1 MRKILLTCLTA
12 VFALAGSELWAQ
24 DRTVSGKITST
35 EDGTPLPGVNVVLK
49 GTTSGTV
56 SDATGSYTL
65 GVPAG
70 GGTLVFSFIG
80 LVSQEIEIGT
90 QSSID
95 VAMNQ
100 DVRQL
105 SEIVVTAIGIERS
118 EKTLGYSAT
127 KVDERAITQGR
138 SFSAM
143 NSLQG
148 KIAGV
153 NISTSSGAP
162 GASTKVIIRGYS
174 SLSGNNSPLYV
185 VDGVPINNSAN
196 IFFDENNSIQR
207 TQDFG
212 NRANDINPDDIE
224 SITVLKGASAT
235 ALYGSRAASGVIMI
249 TTKKG
254 NANDVRV
261 DIASSAAISSPLRT
275 PEYQNTF
282 GQGWSGHFASEENG
296 SWGPKMDGKER
307 LWGNVVDNSQQI
319 KPFAPQYNNLKDFY
333 ETGTSFVNT
342 ISLSGGTDKA
352 TYYLSYGNTS
362 ENGIIPTDA
371 DSYKRNS
378 FSLRGS
384 TTGKKITTSASLN
397 FVHKDAKVVTTGQGG
412 SGTTVFQEIIQVP
425 RDISI
430 VDSKDIN
437 YKFNNLDNFYTQYA
451 QNPYYPIF
459 KNGNDFN
466 EDRLYGNINLTY
478 NFRSWLN
485 ATLRVGGDIANAQ
498 VHDWIDEALINDGT
512 PNASANDVPGRIDNR
527 SRYTRDLNSDFIIS
541 ANNKIGENFR
551 ISSLVGFNAND
562 RYSDNLHVFVQDL
575 DIPGYFHIK
584 NSSQPPTTNRIETQ
598 RRLLG
603 IYGQAEVAF
612 KEYLYLTVLARNDWS
627 STLPKANNSF
637 FYPGANLSLVFTDA
651 FEMQSNVLSFGK
663 VRVGLGKTGNDA
675 PPYSIFPV
683 FVAGQ
688 SNLPFGDITFPLNGV
703 NAFEVGNT
711 IGNLNL
717 APEITTE
724 FEVGADLRFFNDRVR
739 LDASYY
745 DKNTDGQIMS
755 VPLPTSSGYTSQTRN
770 FGKVKNEGV
779 EVLLNVS
786 PLRMENGLNW
796 DISLNY
802 TKNTTTLVSLD
813 GGLERTDLTGLGGFF
828 VGAYDVDFVGYPG
841 QKLGL
846 FEGPRIAR
854 DPQGRIIVNATNG
867 LPQVD
872 LDNPEILGSYQ
883 PDFIAGVSNR
893 ISYRGLGLSFTF
905 DWRKGGVMYAYTK
918 RLMEFVGNTTTTTYN
933 DRNPFIVPNSVIEVA
948 GDDGNPTYEENT
960 TAVDV
965 TNQASYWGTGPYI
978 DRNFVLDRSYV
989 KLREVVLS
997 YQLPQSLVSKIGF
1010 RNLEVSVVGRNLLL
1024 WTPKENNVID
1034 PELSTFG
1041 NDLSGEFGEFAS
1053 GPTVRN
1059 YGISLRAGF

>member
-1 MRKILLTCLTA
+1 MSKILQLCVTA
-12 VFALAGSELWAQ
+12 MFALACTSVWAQ
-24 DRTVSGKITST
+24 DRAVSGTITST
-35 EDGTPLPGVNVVLK
+35 EDGSSMPGVNIVLK
-49 GTTSGTV
+49 GTTIGTV
-56 SDATGSYTL
+56 TDAAGAYTL
-65 GVPAG
+65 SVPAT
-70 GGTLVFSFIG
+70 GGTLVYSFIG

-90 QSSID
+90 RNSID
-95 VAMNQ
+95 VSMVL
-100 DVRQL
+100 DVKQL
-105 SEIVVTAIGIERS
+105 SEVVVTAIGIERS

-127 KVDERAITQGR
+127 KMDERAITQGR

-148 KIAGV
+148 KVAGV
-153 NISTSSGAP
+153 NISSSSGAP

-185 VDGVPINNSAN
+185 VDGVPINNNAS
-196 IFFDENNSIQR
+196 IFYDEGNSVQR

-212 NRANDINPDDIE
+212 NRANDINPDDIA

-261 DIASSAAISSPLRT
+261 DISSSAAISSPLRT
-275 PEYQNTF
+275 PEYQNEF
-282 GQGWSGHFASEENG
+282 GQGWSGHFAFEENG
-296 SWGPKMDGKER
+296 SWGPKMDGKDR
-307 LWGNVVDNSQQI
+307 LWGNIVENSQQI
-319 KPFAPQYNNLKDFY
+319 KPFSPQYDNLKDFY

-352 TYYLSYGNTS
+352 SYYLSYGNTS
-362 ENGIIPTDA
+362 EDGIIPTNA

-412 SGTTVFQEIIQVP
+412 DGTTVFQEIIQVP

-459 KNGNDFN
+459 KNGNDYN
-466 EDRLYGNINLTY
+466 EDRLYGNVNLTY
-478 NFRSWLN
+478 NFTSWLN

-498 VHDWIDEALINDGT
+498 VHDWIDEALITDGT

-527 SRYTRDLNSDFIIS
+527 SRYTRDLNADFIVT
-541 ANNKIGENFR
+541 ANNKIGENIR
-551 ISSLVGFNAND
+551 INSLVGFNAND
-562 RYSDNLHVFVQDL
+562 RYSDNLHVFVRDL

-584 NSSQPPTTNRIETQ
+584 NSSQPPTTNRTQSQ

-603 IYGQAEVAF
+603 VYGQAEIGF

-627 STLPKANNSF
+627 STLPQNNNSF

-651 FEMQSNVLSFGK
+651 FAIESNFLSFGK
-663 VRVGLGKTGNDA
+663 VRIGLGKTGNDA
-675 PPYSIFPV
+675 PPYSILPV
-683 FVAGQ
+683 FVAGV
-688 SNLPFGDITFPLNGV
+688 SNLPSGDITFPLNGV
-703 NAFEVGNT
+703 NGFEVGNA

-724 FEVGADLRFFNDRVR
+724 FEVGADLRFYNDRVR
-739 LDASYY
+739 LDAAYY
-745 DKNTDGQIMS
+745 NKNTDGQIMA
-755 VPLPTSSGYTSQTRN
+755 VPLPTSSGYTAQTRN
-770 FGKVKNEGV
+770 FGKVNNEGI
-779 EVLLNVS
+779 EVLFNVN
-786 PLRMENGLNW
+786 PLRLENGINW

-813 GGLERTDLTGLGGFF
+813 GGLERADLTGLGGFA

-846 FEGPRIAR
+846 FEGPRIAT
-854 DPQGRIIVNATNG
+854 DPDGRIIVNPVNG

-883 PDFIAGVSNR
+883 PDFVAGLTNR
-893 ISYRGLGLSFTF
+893 ISFKGLALSFTF
-905 DWRKGGVMYAYTK
+905 DWRKGGVMYAYTR
-918 RLMEFVGNTTTTTYN
+918 RLMDFVGNSTTSTYN
-933 DRNPFIVPNSVIEVA
+933 DRNPFIVPNSVIEVVD
-948 GDDGNPTYEENT
+948 GDGNATYDENT
-960 TAVDV
+960 TAVDM

-997 YQLPQSLVSKIGF
+997 YQLPQSVVSKIGF
-1010 RNLEVSVVGRNLLL
+1010 RNLEISLVGRNLLL

-1041 NDLSGEFGEFAS
+1041 NDLSGEFGEFGS
-1053 GPTVRN
+1053 GPTVRS
-1059 YGISLRAGF
+1059 YGVSLRAGF